1 MFHAYTSHF
10 HSSRRQGSNSVC
22 GWYWLLACEW
32 CDGCSTAPANAK
44 EHWPSTYS
52 TLRAALFVTSTL
64 RAPWAMLGLASP
76 QLKSRHFLD
85 FLRRCLPLSST
96 HDAGRALHSELR
108 KIVLGLACP
117 CLDWMPFVD
126 GVTLPTIQQPS
137 LARRQWR
144 GGAKQAS
151 YAR

>member
-1 MFHAYTSHF
+1 M
-10 HSSRRQGSNSVC
+10 
-22 GWYWLLACEW
+22 
-32 CDGCSTAPANAK
+32 
-44 EHWPSTYS
+44 
-52 TLRAALFVTSTL
+52 
-64 RAPWAMLGLASP
+64 GLASP

-137 LARRQWR
+137 LAREAMER
-144 GGAKQAS
+144 GCKAS
-151 YAR
+151 VLRSLSSACGFWQNVGQLGCKAVCRTVVFNLVEELCHQYSMLRYSAWSQRMPEQGTLLQDLGMLK